1 MARCYRPPGK
11 TGFLKMTASKRTC
24 NSARLLDGKGGH
36 SRDED
41 KTAALAA
48 RKTDLNLTQLWA
60 REVHL
65 PSFCVRGPA
74 SRRSPEVGF
83 AAFQLDP
90 WGSLSPGALNHWI
103 SVHFERNHEAHT
115 HSFSA
120 DYLALSARRLR
131 ADCAHTPLRCFLR
144 EVRGWYRFMRCIR
157 PCRNSSMAARPRVH
171 LPNDVH
177 QTLQIC

>member
-1 MARCYRPPGK
+1 MLWCGQCQITRPPGK
-11 TGFLKMTASKRTC
+11 TGFLKMYSVKKNP

-83 AAFQLDP
+83 AAFQLNP
-90 WGSLSPGALNHWI
+90 WSSLSPGALNH
-103 SVHFERNHEAHT
+103 
-115 HSFSA
+115 
-120 DYLALSARRLR
+120 
-131 ADCAHTPLRCFLR
+131 
-144 EVRGWYRFMRCIR
+144 
-157 PCRNSSMAARPRVH
+157 
-171 LPNDVH
+171 
-177 QTLQIC
+177 

>member
-1 MARCYRPPGK
+1 MSESRIATRSRPPGK

-48 RKTDLNLTQLWA
+48 SKADLNLTQLWA

-83 AAFQLDP
+83 AAFQLNP
-90 WGSLSPGALNHWI
+90 WSSLSPGALNH
-103 SVHFERNHEAHT
+103 
-115 HSFSA
+115 
-120 DYLALSARRLR
+120 
-131 ADCAHTPLRCFLR
+131 
-144 EVRGWYRFMRCIR
+144 
-157 PCRNSSMAARPRVH
+157 
-171 LPNDVH
+171 
-177 QTLQIC
+177 